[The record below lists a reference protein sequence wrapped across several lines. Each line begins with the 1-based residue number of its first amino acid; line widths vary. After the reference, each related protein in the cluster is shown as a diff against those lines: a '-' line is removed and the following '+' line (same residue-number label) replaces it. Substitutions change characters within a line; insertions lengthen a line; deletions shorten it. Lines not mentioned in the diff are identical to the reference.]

1 MLSGTRA
8 WGVVPEDRFG
18 IGVYDVAQMSERT
31 VHHPLLVAPP
41 VAPIMVVVATVG
53 VACTAVSAVVSGA
66 VVASLFAALLP
77 AAAAA
82 VVDRAEGRLPDGL
95 VAGTAAVPVVLVV
108 FGIVGWPGTLVGAAV
123 TLGPLLAV
131 HLVSPAVIGFGDVK
145 LAAALGGVLGVIDWR
160 GGIAALAI
168 GSGCALLTAAATR
181 RRAVPLGPGL
191 VAGACVVL
199 VALLA
204 LGWEVPSWR

>member
-82 VVDRAEGRLPDGL
+82 VVRAEGRLPDGL